1 MKSSENERKK
11 RKQPDKQTNT
21 TGRAG
26 PLSVDCYL
34 KIIFARQKLQE
45 LVQFGPAAI

>member
-34 KIIFARQKLQE
+34 KIIFALWRVERKKLT
-45 LVQFGPAAI
+45 